1 MHVVVSWWAHRE
13 SNDSSAQH
21 QPVVPK
27 GVELVDV
34 EMPFGLQYLR
44 SAVVFV

>member
-1 MHVVVSWWAHRE
+1 MVVSWWAHLE

-27 GVELVDV
+27 GVELADV
-34 EMPFGLQYLR
+34 EMPLGLQYLS
-44 SAVVFV
+44 SAVAFV